1 LATCLAACLGSGAAQ
16 AASTALLPPPAPP
29 PSVAPTQIAPAPAP
43 APDLAPD
50 PDQPPEQRPVAILP
64 ADPDQPDPRAP
75 AEIATMCDRAALQ
88 VAGETEVPLDVL
100 RAITRTE
107 TGRRLAGRF
116 TPWPWTINMEGKGV
130 WFDSRAEA
138 IAYAQK
144 AFDRGARSFDMG
156 CFQVNYRWHGQHFP
170 DLATMMD
177 PLASAR
183 YAARFLTELYAD
195 SGDWDLAAGHYHSR
209 LPKFANRYRARFRE
223 LKARLPALAESLTPL
238 APGQPLRPTAAPPR
252 LASQLVAVT
261 LPATPGAVRLHLPA
275 PSGGLLTPG
284 RALFD

>member
-1 LATCLAACLGSGAAQ
+1 MAVGTAAQ

-29 PSVAPTQIAPAPAP
+29 PSVAPAPQNQPTQ
-43 APDLAPD
+43 PD
-50 PDQPPEQRPVAILP
+50 PPAQDVIAIRP
-64 ADPDQPDPRAP
+64 ADPAQPDPQTP
-75 AEIATMCDRAALQ
+75 EEIATLCDRAALQ
-88 VAGETEVPLDVL
+88 VAGETDVPLDVL

-107 TGRRLAGRF
+107 TGRRLGSRF

-156 CFQVNYRWHGQHFP
+156 CFQVNYRWHGQHFA

-183 YAARFLTELYAD
+183 YAARFLTELQAE

-238 APGQPLRPTAAPPR
+238 APGRPVGPEAAPPR
-252 LASQLVAVT
+252 LAARLVAVT

-275 PSGGLLTPG
+275 PSGGLLTAG